1 MVVGGGAV
9 AGVAAV
15 ALGLVLTPGPNML
28 YLVSRT
34 LIQGR
39 RAGGVSL
46 CGVAAGFALY
56 AAAAAAGLST
66 VFALVPVL
74 YTVLQVAGAG
84 YLAWLAWQSL
94 RPGAV
99 SVFEPAPVAPAGA
112 GRLFT
117 MGLLTNL
124 LNPKIAVLYVSLLP
138 QFVDPARGS
147 VAAQSL
153 VLAGV
158 QIAVA
163 LAVNALIVLAA
174 GSVARVLAGR
184 PLWLRVQRWLMA
196 TVLAGLAMRLLTDRA
211 RPAG

>member
-1 MVVGGGAV
+1 MAGIVV
-9 AGVAAV
+9 V
-15 ALGLVLTPGPNML
+15 ALGLVLTPGPNMA

-34 LIQGR
+34 LTQGR
-39 RAGGVSL
+39 RAGAVSL
-46 CGVAAGFALY
+46 CGVAAGFAVY

-66 VFALVPVL
+66 VFVLVPALYALV
-74 YTVLQVAGAG
+74 QVAGAG
-84 YLAWLAWQSL
+84 YLLWLAWRSL
-94 RPGAV
+94 RPGGA
-99 SVFEPAPVAPAGA
+99 SVFEPAPVPPVSA
-112 GRLFT
+112 GRLFA

-163 LAVNALIVLAA
+163 VSVNAVIVLGA
-174 GSVARVLAGR
+174 GGVARVLAGR
-184 PLWLRVQRWLMA
+184 PVWVRVQRWVMGA
-196 TVLAGLAMRLLTDRA
+196 VLAALAVRLLGERCRA
-211 RPAG
+211 PV